1 MGISSTS
8 SVYAYSTYVV
18 FKGKGGGIIQS
29 VYRGPDYD
37 KAIQR
42 ARTWL
47 RRGEVHRVSI
57 LRHDARELQRVL
69 HEANE
74 EG

>member
-1 MGISSTS
+1 MGISSVS
-8 SVYAYSTYVV
+8 NVYMYSTYVV
-18 FKGKGGGIIQS
+18 FKGKGGGLIQS
-29 VYRGPDYD
+29 VYRGSDYEQ
-37 KAIQR
+37 AAQC

-69 HEANE
+69 HETSA